1 MPTKKEHIRLRGVR
15 QNNLKG
21 FDLDLPIGQLTVVT
35 GLSGAGKSSLV
46 FETLHAEGQR
56 RYVETFSPYTR
67 QFMELL
73 DRPDVDSVENIR
85 PSIAIH
91 QSNTVK
97 TSRST
102 VGTITELCDY
112 FKVWFANAATLYDPA
127 TGKAIRDDN
136 PQSIWKN
143 LLRDF
148 EGESLL
154 VCFAVEKPGSLK
166 WSEILQSLSSQGYTR
181 VIRAQGK
188 SSSAK
193 GAIQRIDALL
203 ENETKLNSG
212 ESQRATNNK
221 PRTTRHKPLH
231 VIQDR
236 VKVGSKQRSR
246 FIEAAQ
252 QAFAFGKGHIQ
263 VFDMGG
269 KLVREYR
276 QGLNSPETGQSF
288 RPAIPALFSF
298 NSPIGA
304 CPTCR
309 GFGRVIE
316 IDYRLVIPDQRLSVD
331 EGAIRAFQ
339 GEVYSE
345 SLRDLQRAA
354 KKHKLRTHIPYNKL
368 TRREKN
374 FIIEGEKDFDEGD
387 YQHRWYGVRRFFDW
401 LESKIYRMHVRVF
414 LSKFRSY
421 SRCPD
426 CRGARLQPEALNWK
440 WEGHTLPDLYRK
452 SVSEL
457 LELLE
462 GSAPP
467 LPPTTH
473 QGNDTALEGILSR
486 LGFLDQVGLG
496 YLGLDR
502 SSRSLSGGETMRVN
516 LTSCLGSALTDT
528 LFVLDEPSV
537 GLHARDMDRLI
548 AILRRLTDLGN
559 TVVVVEHDEA
569 VMRAADNLVEIGPKP
584 GVNGGQLSFQGSY
597 QRILKSDTH
606 TGRYLSGRERI
617 EVPEKRRPDNKQP
630 TTNKPTPHA
639 PHLSIYGASKHNIED
654 LTLHIPQQ
662 RLVCLSGVSGS
673 GKSTLLNKVIYQNL
687 IARKGLAADDPAS
700 IQDIESALP
709 LSEVVLVDQ
718 SPVSKTPRSN
728 PALFSKAWEEIRK
741 QFAKL
746 DAAQAAGMQAGHF
759 SFNSGDGRCPTCSG
773 LGYERIEMQF
783 VSDLFVPCETCEGKR
798 FKPEVLEIVFNGKSI
813 ADILELDIDEAV
825 LFFGEHP
832 HSTGSGQAHSTGSG
846 QAKITRA
853 LQPLV
858 DVGLGYLKLGQ
869 PLNTL
874 SGGESQRLKL
884 VRFIGRVAT
893 RPINESKREM
903 AKNGPTPECA
913 ATTSKNSPPSQG
925 GVPEGRGG
933 SASHPTNNRQPT
945 TVSTPRAPRASSLIL
960 IDEPTTGLHR
970 ADVKRLIQV
979 LQSLVEAGHSVIV
992 IEHNLDLLKVAD
1004 WIVELGP
1011 EAGAGGGR
1019 LIAEGTPEQIAETK
1033 CQTAQYLQQALDEYS
1048 TSNPLGTP
1056 LVSDHERSRMAD
1068 VANQAVA
1075 EPKSAYNQ
1083 QTATNNKQPT
1093 TTNALT
1099 IRGAREHN
1107 LRNISCEIPHNAI
1120 TVVTG
1125 VSGSGKSS
1133 LAFDIVFA
1141 EGQRRF
1147 MESMSAYARQFV
1159 EQMPRA
1165 DVDELTGIAPTV
1177 AIEQRVTR
1185 GTRKSTVATITEVAQ
1200 YLRLLYARIGIQHSP
1215 TSGEAVVTQSEAALL
1230 ARLKKLLKET
1240 GVRSQETGDRKQG
1253 SRARKSTPNKQ
1264 PTTNNPLHLCAPLL
1278 RGRKGHHEP
1287 LANWA
1292 RDHGYTMLRIDGEM
1306 VALERFQK
1314 LDRYREH
1321 DIDLIIT
1328 TLPGGQRSGAA
1339 AERQGGKDRTLASK
1353 LAEALRLGKGSALLL
1368 NARGRVLSWLSTKR
1382 TDPTTGEAFPE
1393 LDPKHFSWNSPRGWC
1408 PTCRGYGQLFEWM
1421 AGEEDSRIGHL
1432 DPNDYED
1439 GTLCPDC
1446 EGGRLNEISRAVRLP
1461 LKEHRTSNKAK
1472 ATNRSGSRSQKHSTS
1487 DAGPSMFKVRESVSL
1502 PQLLS
1507 LTPSQLLATLKA
1519 VKTTARSKPI
1529 LAELLP
1535 EIEERMRFMDR
1546 VGLGYLELDR
1556 ATATLSG
1563 GEAQRIRLAAQLGSN
1578 LSGVLYV
1585 LDEPSIGLH
1594 ARDNER
1600 LIQSLEQ
1607 LRDRGNTLL
1616 VVEHDTGTM
1625 KHADK
1630 IIDLGPAA
1638 GIHGGEIVA
1647 SGTLAQLKKNKQ
1659 SITGKYLR
1667 KRLPQPIRGSYRELP
1682 PEWSPRKKKDMDQ
1695 WLALRGAALRNLK
1708 GFDLAIP
1715 KNRLTVVCGVSG
1727 AGKSTLI
1734 RDLLRPLVDEAIE
1747 TRSAKLTPK
1756 KTPRLSKKARPEGKA
1771 TIPPLSEKQHP
1782 TGRATTP
1789 LLSKEGCPKGGVVFE
1804 SLHNAADIRKVIEVD
1819 QSPIGKT
1826 PRSTPATYIGAF
1838 DIIRDIYARLPEANM
1853 RGHTAGTF
1861 SFNTKGGRCET
1872 CKGAGR
1878 VKLEMNFM
1886 PDTYVTCEDCGG
1898 RRYGAELDELRW
1910 HGKSIADVLEMSFE
1924 EAAAFF
1930 SFHSQLGGLMQ
1941 LMVET
1946 GLGYITLGQYS
1957 PTLSG
1962 GEAQRMK
1969 LVSELAKGQPSFKE
1983 RQYNK
1988 GQGNLYIL
1996 EEPTIGLHLAD
2007 VERLIELLH
2016 RLVDKGHSVIVIE
2029 HQIEL
2034 IQDADYVVEIGP
2046 GGGDAGGELLY
2057 QGPVS
2062 GLKTCKASPTAQFL

>member
-1 MPTKKEHIRLRGVR
+1 MPSHHDYIRLRGVR

-85 PSIAIH
+85 PSIAIQ

-127 TGKAIRDDN
+127 TGKAIRDDK
-136 PQSIWKN
+136 PQNIWKS
-143 LLRDF
+143 LLKDF
-148 EGESLL
+148 SEESIL
-154 VCFAVEKPGSLK
+154 VCFSVEKPGKLK
-166 WSEILQSLSSQGYTR
+166 WSEIIKALSGQGYTR
-181 VIRAQGK
+181 AIH
-188 SSSAK
+188 AK
-193 GAIQRIDALL
+193 QVVRL
-203 ENETKLNSG
+203 EELKISKLKAKD
-212 ESQRATNNK
+212 Q
-221 PRTTRHKPLH
+221 LH
-231 VIQDR
+231 IIQDR
-236 VKVGSKQRSR
+236 LKVNTSARSR
-246 FIEAAQ
+246 FIEAAHQ
-252 QAFAFGKGHIQ
+252 TFAFGKGRMQI
-263 VFDMGG
+263 FD
-269 KLVREYR
+269 LNARQLTAFT
-276 QGLNSPETGQSF
+276 QGLNSPKTGESF
-288 RPAIPALFSF
+288 RPATPALFSF

-304 CPTCR
+304 CPSCR

-316 IDYRLVIPDQRLSVD
+316 IDYDLVIPDQSLSID
-331 EGAIRAFQ
+331 DGAIRAFQ

-354 KKHKLRTHIPYNKL
+354 QHHKVRTNVPYGEL
-368 TRREKN
+368 TTREKN
-374 FIIEGEKDFDEGD
+374 FIIEGEKDYEDGS
-387 YQHRWYGVRRFFDW
+387 YHNRWYGVRRFFGW
-401 LESKIYRMHVRVF
+401 LESNVYKMHVRVF

-426 CRGARLQPEALNWK
+426 CQGARLQPEALNWK
-440 WEGHTLPDLYRK
+440 WQGHTLPDLYGK
-452 SVSEL
+452 SVNEL
-457 LELLE
+457 IALLHR
-462 GSAPP
+462 AN
-467 LPPTTH
+467 TQKAAT
-473 QGNDTALEGILSR
+473 GNTALSGILSR
-486 LGFLDQVGLG
+486 LSFLDQVGLG
-496 YLGLDR
+496 YLALDR
-502 SSRSLSGGETMRVN
+502 SSRTLSGGETMRVN

-537 GLHARDMDRLI
+537 GLHSRDMDRLI
-548 AILRRLTDLGN
+548 SILRRLTNLGN

-569 VMRAADNLVEIGPKP
+569 VMRAADNLIEIGPKP
-584 GVNGGQLSFQGSY
+584 GVNGGQLTFHGNY
-597 QRILKSDTH
+597 DRILKSDTQ
-606 TGRYLSGRERI
+606 TGRFLSGREQI
-617 EVPEKRRPDNKQP
+617 DVPKKRRPCIQEP
-630 TTNKPTPHA
+630 TTNHSTTSSRRSIAKADQPPTTNY
-639 PHLSIYGASKHNIED
+639 LSIYGASKHNIKELD
-654 LTLHIPQQ
+654 LHLPQQ
-662 RLVCLSGVSGS
+662 QLVCLSGVSGS
-673 GKSTLLNKVIYQNL
+673 GKSTLLNNVIYQNL
-687 IARKGLAADDPAS
+687 LVQKGLSADDPATLK
-700 IQDIESALP
+700 DIESTLP

-728 PALFSKAWEEIRK
+728 PALFSKAWDEIRK
-741 QFAKL
+741 LFAKL
-746 DAAQAAGMQAGHF
+746 DAARAAGMQPGHF
-759 SFNSGDGRCPTCSG
+759 SFNGGDGRCPTCSG

-783 VSDLFVPCETCEGKR
+783 VSDLFVPCETCEGQR
-798 FKPEVLEIVFNGKSI
+798 FKPEVLEIVYNGKSI
-813 ADILELDIDEAV
+813 AGILELDIDEAI

-832 HSTGSGQAHSTGSG
+832 
-846 QAKITRA
+846 KIVRA
-853 LQPLV
+853 LQPLI

-884 VRFIGRVAT
+884 VRYLGRISRPKRT
-893 RPINESKREM
+893 RNDDH
-903 AKNGPTPECA
+903 GV
-913 ATTSKNSPPSQG
+913 SKNS
-925 GVPEGRGG
+925 
-933 SASHPTNNRQPT
+933 SH
-945 TVSTPRAPRASSLIL
+945 AMIL

-970 ADVKRLIQV
+970 ADIKRLIKV
-979 LQSLVEAGHSVIV
+979 LQSLVDSGHSVIV

-1004 WIVELGP
+1004 WIVEMGP
-1011 EAGAGGGR
+1011 EAGDRGGR
-1019 LIAEGTPEQIAETK
+1019 VIAEGTPEQVAKMKCETAPYLSEALGEGRGVVHQASAAES
-1033 CQTAQYLQQALDEYS
+1033 QARYNS
-1048 TSNPLGTP
+1048 VQGAK
-1056 LVSDHERSRMAD
+1056 SDAKPS
-1068 VANQAVA
+1068 
-1075 EPKSAYNQ
+1075 KL
-1083 QTATNNKQPT
+1083 AT
-1093 TTNALT
+1093 LSV
-1099 IRGAREHN
+1099 RGAREHN
-1107 LRNISCEIPHNAI
+1107 LRNISTDIPHNAI

-1165 DVDELTGIAPTV
+1165 DVDALDGIAPTV

-1200 YLRLLYARIGIQHSP
+1200 YLRLLFARIGIQHSP
-1215 TSGEAVVTQSEAALL
+1215 ISGEAVVTQSESALQK
-1230 ARLKKLLKET
+1230 RLEILLKEY
-1240 GVRSQETGDRKQG
+1240 G
-1253 SRARKSTPNKQ
+1253 SSSKNRQANA
-1264 PTTNNPLHLCAPLL
+1264 PLYLCAPLL

-1292 RDHGYTMLRIDGEM
+1292 RDHDYSMLRIDGQM
-1306 VALERFQK
+1306 VPLDQFQK

-1321 DIDLIIT
+1321 DIDLVLEELSARQRT
-1328 TLPGGQRSGAA
+1328 TAAIKQRSNA
-1339 AERQGGKDRTLASK
+1339 K
-1353 LAEALRLGKGSALLL
+1353 LQEALRLGKGSALIL
-1368 NARGRVLSWLSTKR
+1368 NAQGEVLSWLSTKR
-1382 TDPTTGEAFPE
+1382 TDPATGQAFPE

-1408 PTCRGYGQLFEWM
+1408 PTCRGYGQLFDWM
-1421 AGEEDSRIGHL
+1421 SSEEDSRIGHP
-1432 DPNDYED
+1432 DPNDYENG
-1439 GTLCPDC
+1439 GTCPDC
-1446 EGGRLNEISRAVRLP
+1446 QGARINELSRAVRLP
-1461 LKEHRTSNKAK
+1461 LKASRKVERSIPSAASTDSRLSAK
-1472 ATNRSGSRSQKHSTS
+1472 TAPT
-1487 DAGPSMFKVRESVSL
+1487 VSL
-1502 PQLLS
+1502 PELLS
-1507 LTPSQLLATLKA
+1507 LTPSKLLTALKA
-1519 VKTTARSKPI
+1519 VKTTKRTKPI
-1529 LAELLP
+1529 LDELLP

-1616 VVEHDTGTM
+1616 VVEHDADTM

-1647 SGTLAQLKKNKQ
+1647 SGTLAQLKRNKA

-1667 KRLPQPIRGSYRELP
+1667 KSLSHPRRGEYRELP
-1682 PEWSPRKKKDMDQ
+1682 APWSPRKKKDNQ
-1695 WLALRGAALRNLK
+1695 NWIVLQQAALRNLK
-1708 GFDLAIP
+1708 GFDLMIP
-1715 KNRLTVVCGVSG
+1715 KNRLTAVCGVSG

-1734 RDLLRPLVDEAIE
+1734 RDLLKPLVDEAVNQKAE
-1747 TRSAKLTPK
+1747 KLGPK
-1756 KTPRLSKKARPEGKA
+1756 HLSSSHPCASVSLSGSKKQSNRFK
-1771 TIPPLSEKQHP
+1771 T
-1782 TGRATTP
+1782 
-1789 LLSKEGCPKGGVVFE
+1789 
-1804 SLHNAADIRKVIEVD
+1804 LHHAHDIRKVIEVD

-1826 PRSTPATYIGAF
+1826 PRSTPATYIGAY
-1838 DIIRDIYARLPEANM
+1838 DIIRQIYASLPEANM
-1853 RGHTAGTF
+1853 RGYTAGTF
-1861 SFNTKGGRCET
+1861 SFNTKGGRCEN

-1898 RRYGAELDELRW
+1898 RRYGSELDELQW
-1910 HGKSIADVLEMSFE
+1910 NGKSIADVLEMSFE
-1924 EAAAFF
+1924 EAAGFF
-1930 SFHSQLGGLMQ
+1930 SFHTQLSHLMQ

-1996 EEPTIGLHLAD
+1996 EEPTIGLHLSD
-2007 VERLIELLH
+2007 VERLTELLH

-2029 HQIEL
+2029 HHL
-2034 IQDADYVVEIGP
+2034 DVIQDADYVVEIGP
-2046 GGGDAGGELLY
+2046 DGGDAGGELLY
-2057 QGPVS
+2057 QGNVA
-2062 GLKTCKASPTAQFL
+2062 GLKSCKESATAQFL

>member
-1 MPTKKEHIRLRGVR
+1 MPTTKDSIRLRGVR

-21 FDLDLPIGQLTVVT
+21 FDLDLPIGKLTVVT

-85 PSIAIH
+85 PSIAIQ

-112 FKVWFANAATLYDPA
+112 FKVWFANVATLYDPA

-136 PQSIWKN
+136 PQNIWKDVFKN
-143 LLRDF
+143 HKNQTVLITFKVDKP
-148 EGESLL
+148 
-154 VCFAVEKPGSLK
+154 EKLE
-166 WSEILQSLSSQGYTR
+166 WSEILKPLSAQGYTR
-181 VIRAQGK
+181 AIVDGDIVRIEGLSTLHSH
-188 SSSAK
+188 SS
-193 GAIQRIDALL
+193 LF
-203 ENETKLNSG
+203 
-212 ESQRATNNK
+212 
-221 PRTTRHKPLH
+221 

-236 VKVGSKQRSR
+236 LKVLNNKAR
-246 FIEAAQ
+246 FIEAAS
-252 QAFAFGKGHIQ
+252 QAFNFGSGRIQ
-263 VFDMGG
+263 LFSSDG
-269 KLVREYR
+269 KQLAEFT
-276 QGLNSPETGQSF
+276 QGLTSPETGEKF
-288 RPAIPALFSF
+288 RAATPALFSF

-309 GFGRVIE
+309 GFGRIIE
-316 IDYRLVIPDQRLSVD
+316 IDYRLVIPDQSLSID
-331 EGAIRAFQ
+331 DGAIRAFQ

-345 SLRDLQRAA
+345 SLRDLQRVA
-354 KKHKLRTHIPYNKL
+354 KKNKIRTNVPYRDL
-368 TRREKN
+368 TEREKT
-374 FIIEGEKDFDEGD
+374 FVIEGEPGYREGS
-387 YQHRWYGVRRFFDW
+387 YESKWYGVRRFFDW
-401 LESKIYRMHVRVF
+401 LEGNLYKMHVRVF

-421 SRCPD
+421 TLCPD
-426 CRGARLQPEALNWK
+426 CKGARLKPEALNWK
-440 WEGHTLPDLYRK
+440 WKGHTLPDLYKK

-457 LELLE
+457 LELL
-462 GSAPP
+462 GRNACPQASA
-467 LPPTTH
+467 
-473 QGNDTALEGILSR
+473 DSALAGIKARLS
-486 LGFLDQVGLG
+486 FLEQVGVG
-496 YLGLDR
+496 YLNLDR

-537 GLHARDMDRLI
+537 GLHPRDMDRLI
-548 AILRRLTDLGN
+548 SILRRLTDLGN

-569 VMRAADNLVEIGPKP
+569 VMRAADNLIEIGPQP
-584 GVNGGQLSFQGSY
+584 GVNGGQLSFHGSY
-597 QRILKSDTH
+597 ERILRSDTH
-606 TGRYLSGRERI
+606 TGRFLSGREQI
-617 EVPEKRRPDNKQP
+617 DIPKKRRSGTRSLRKARP
-630 TTNKPTPHA
+630 TTKKGVGRASLEPVPQ
-639 PHLSIYGASKHNIED
+639 LSIYGASKHNICD
-654 LTLHIPQQ
+654 LDLHLPQQ
-662 RLVCLSGVSGS
+662 QLVCLSGISGS
-673 GKSTLLNKVIYQNL
+673 GKSTLLNNIIYQNL
-687 IARKGLAADDPAS
+687 LAQKGLSVEDPAS
-700 IQDIESALP
+700 LKDIESGLP
-709 LSEVVLVDQ
+709 LSDVVLIDQ

-728 PALFSKAWEEIRK
+728 PALFTKAWDEIRK
-741 QFAKL
+741 LFAKL
-746 DAAQAAGMQAGHF
+746 DAAQAAGMGPGHF
-759 SFNSGDGRCPTCSG
+759 SFNGGDGRCPTCSG

-813 ADILELDIDEAV
+813 ADILELDIDEAI
-825 LFFGEHP
+825 LFFGQYP
-832 HSTGSGQAHSTGSG
+832 
-846 QAKITRA
+846 KIVRA
-853 LQPLV
+853 LQPLI

-884 VRFIGRVAT
+884 VRYLGKVA
-893 RPINESKREM
+893 
-903 AKNGPTPECA
+903 
-913 ATTSKNSPPSQG
+913 
-925 GVPEGRGG
+925 
-933 SASHPTNNRQPT
+933 SASGH
-945 TVSTPRAPRASSLIL
+945 ALIL

-970 ADVKRLIQV
+970 ADVKRLIGV
-979 LQSLVEAGHSVIV
+979 LQNLVEAGHSLIV

-1004 WIVELGP
+1004 WIVEMGP
-1011 EAGAGGGR
+1011 EAGEKGGKVV
-1019 LIAEGTPEQIAETK
+1019 AQGTPEQIAKKKCET
-1033 CQTAQYLQQALDEYS
+1033 APYLREALVGASLTDAR
-1048 TSNPLGTP
+1048 P
-1056 LVSDHERSRMAD
+1056 V
-1068 VANQAVA
+1068 AVA
-1075 EPKSAYNQ
+1075 EPQANYKS
-1083 QTATNNKQPT
+1083 PPLT
-1093 TTNALT
+1093 TSNSLL
-1099 IRGAREHN
+1099 IRGANEHN
-1107 LRNISCEIPHNAI
+1107 LKDVSTDIPHNKI

-1165 DVDELTGIAPTV
+1165 DVEELHGIAPTV

-1200 YLRLLYARIGIQHSP
+1200 YLRLLFARIGIQHSP
-1215 TSGEAVVTQSEAALL
+1215 TSGEPVVTQSEAALQK
-1230 ARLKKLLKET
+1230 RLSNILSETNSKKLYL
-1240 GVRSQETGDRKQG
+1240 
-1253 SRARKSTPNKQ
+1253 A
-1264 PTTNNPLHLCAPLL
+1264 APLL

-1292 RDHGYTMLRIDGEM
+1292 RDHGYEMLRIDGEM
-1306 VALERFQK
+1306 VPLDRFEK

-1321 DIDLIIT
+1321 DIDLIICDLRSQLS
-1328 TLPGGQRSGAA
+1328 TLNSQL
-1339 AERQGGKDRTLASK
+1339 KT
-1353 LAEALRLGKGSALLL
+1353 ALKHGKGSALILDQKG
-1368 NARGRVLSWLSTKR
+1368 AVLSWLSTKR
-1382 TDPTTGEAFPE
+1382 TDPATGEAFPE

-1408 PTCRGYGQLFEWM
+1408 PTCRGYGQIFDWM
-1421 AGEEDSRIGHL
+1421 AKEDDEDSHLKDHL
-1432 DPNDYED
+1432 DDLED
-1439 GTLCPDC
+1439 GSTCPDC
-1446 EGGRLNEISRAVRLP
+1446 NGTRLNPISRAVRLP
-1461 LKEHRTSNKAK
+1461 LAKGTSRLLNL
-1472 ATNRSGSRSQKHSTS
+1472 STS
-1487 DAGPSMFKVRESVSL
+1487 QPDSVSL
-1502 PQLLS
+1502 PEMLA
-1507 LTPSQLLATLKA
+1507 LTPSELLRVLKRIKVNKRSEA
-1519 VKTTARSKPI
+1519 V

-1546 VGLGYLELDR
+1546 VGLGYLGLDR

-1600 LIQSLEQ
+1600 LIKSLEQ
-1607 LRDRGNTLL
+1607 LRDRGNTLV
-1616 VVEHDTGTM
+1616 VVEHDEDTM

-1647 SGTLAQLKKNKQ
+1647 SGTLAQLKKNRE

-1667 KRLPQPIRGSYRELP
+1667 KSMPHPLRGTHRELP
-1682 PEWSPRKKKDMDQ
+1682 TAWSTRNKKGNEN
-1695 WLALRGAALRNLK
+1695 WIALQGAALRNLK
-1708 GFDLAIP
+1708 GFDVTIP
-1715 KNRLTVVCGVSG
+1715 KNRLTAVCGVSG

-1734 RDLLRPLVDEAIE
+1734 RDLLKPLVEEAIQ
-1747 TRSAKLTPK
+1747 TKSAKLTK
-1756 KTPRLSKKARPEGKA
+1756 KELS
-1771 TIPPLSEKQHP
+1771 TFNSQLSSSFR
-1782 TGRATTP
+1782 T
-1789 LLSKEGCPKGGVVFE
+1789 LSGAE
-1804 SLHNAADIRKVIEVD
+1804 SVRKVIEVD

-1838 DIIRDIYARLPEANM
+1838 DIIRDIYAQLPEANM
-1853 RGHTAGTF
+1853 RGYTKSTF

-1886 PDTYVTCEDCGG
+1886 PDTHVTCEDCNG
-1898 RRYGAELDELRW
+1898 RRYGAELDELKW
-1910 HGKSIADVLEMSFE
+1910 NGKSIADVLEMSFE
-1924 EAAAFF
+1924 EAAEFF
-1930 SFHSQLGGLMQ
+1930 SFHTQLSNLMQ

-1996 EEPTIGLHLAD
+1996 EEPTIGLHLSD
-2007 VERLIELLH
+2007 VERLTELLH
-2016 RLVDKGHSVIVIE
+2016 RLVDKGHTVVVIE
-2029 HQIEL
+2029 HHLDL
-2034 IQDADYVVEIGP
+2034 IKDADYVIEIGP
-2046 GGGDAGGELLY
+2046 DGGEAGGELLY
-2057 QGPVS
+2057 QGNVIGIKECEQS
-2062 GLKTCKASPTAQFL
+2062 ITNKFIG